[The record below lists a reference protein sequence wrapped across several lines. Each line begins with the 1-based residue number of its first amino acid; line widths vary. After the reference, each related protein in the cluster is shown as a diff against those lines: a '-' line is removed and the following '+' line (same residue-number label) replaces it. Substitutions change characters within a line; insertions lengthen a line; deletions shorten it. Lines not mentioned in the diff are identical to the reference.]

1 MMLDGTSR
9 AVLPAV
15 LAEAARA
22 ADPARTAVR
31 SGADELTWG
40 EVAAL
45 LDGPADGPGEPVLL
59 PVTGAVADVAALLA
73 HAAAGRAVMVLDG
86 AATPW
91 ERERVTT
98 LFAPAGPGV
107 GLCTSGTTGL
117 PTVVGTDWP
126 DLLANARAFAVA
138 AGVGA
143 GDVVWCGTPMHH
155 RYCFAAGLLGSLAV
169 GATVVLTPAV
179 GPGDFVDR
187 LLDEGVTV
195 LLSVPYL
202 YGWYLRQLER
212 EPDLSARW
220 SLRRCVAAGAPL
232 PAETAARWRAATGL
246 PLLSHY
252 GSTEDGQI
260 SVGTGEPDEGVG
272 QVLPDREVRVDGSG
286 EVLVRRRGAH
296 AGPDGPW
303 RRTGD
308 TGRLDERGNLHLVG
322 RLGDRLNIAGRK
334 VDPVE
339 VEDVLRAHPAVA
351 DCAVA
356 AAPGPGGDEVV
367 AFLATAAPVADAELR
382 RHLAAVLSAYKLPR
396 RLVRVTEVPRSR
408 TGKVRRGALV
418 AGLVAPPS

>member
-1 MMLDGTSR
+1 MVVDGTSR
-9 AVLPAV
+9 AVLPA
-15 LAEAARA
+15 LLRDAARA

-45 LDGPADGPGEPVLL
+45 LDGPVDSPGEPVLL
-59 PVTGAVADVAALLA
+59 PVTGAVADVAALLR

-91 ERERVTT
+91 ERERVAA
-98 LFAPAGPGV
+98 LFAPSGPGV

-117 PTVVGTDWP
+117 PTVVSTDWP

-138 AGVGA
+138 AGVEA

-179 GPGDFVDR
+179 GPGDFTGR

-202 YGWYLRQLER
+202 YGWYLRQLDR
-212 EPDLSARW
+212 EPDLPARW

-232 PAETAARWRAATGL
+232 PAGTAARWRAATGL

-272 QVLPDREVRVDGSG
+272 RILPDREVRVDAAG
-286 EVLVRRRGAH
+286 EVLVRRAG

-339 VEDVLRAHPAVA
+339 VEDVLRTHPAVA

-367 AFLATAAPVADAELR
+367 AFLATTGPVADAELR

-418 AGLVAPPS
+418 AGLVAPPSA